1 MKCQSLFLGKNK
13 EKIFQKML
21 SAEFAQ
27 SVLVKVSFKIE
38 ADNFL
43 NVFFFF
49 LNKATFIVFIFHFV
63 CNIYLAENS
72 LEMSSL
78 IVSEN

>member
-1 MKCQSLFLGKNK
+1 
-13 EKIFQKML
+13 ML

-49 LNKATFIVFIFHFV
+49 LNKATFIVFILCV
-63 CNIYLAENS
+63 TSI
-72 LEMSSL
+72 
-78 IVSEN
+78 